1 MKKSDYFT
9 RQTNN
14 QNQIKHDNVKITRKG
29 GAFYNVGIASVLYVN
44 ALPLVI
50 CNYVLNFVIYD
61 RIFLS
66 TISNYY
72 FFKFMLAVK
81 VTSAFTFD
89 SLMLY

>member
-1 MKKSDYFT
+1 
-9 RQTNN
+9 
-14 QNQIKHDNVKITRKG
+14 VKITRKG
-29 GAFYNVGIASVLYVN
+29 GAFYNVGITSVLGVN
-44 ALPLVI
+44 ALPLEI

-66 TISNYY
+66 TIISNYY

-81 VTSAFTFD
+81 VTSGFTFD